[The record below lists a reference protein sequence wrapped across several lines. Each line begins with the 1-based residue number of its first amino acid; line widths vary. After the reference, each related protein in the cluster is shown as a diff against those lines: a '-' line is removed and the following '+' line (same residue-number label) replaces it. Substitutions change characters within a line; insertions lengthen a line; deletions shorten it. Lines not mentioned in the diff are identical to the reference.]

1 MNPRMSTVV
10 EQRGSID
17 GIETRWLEAT
27 AADGHAP
34 AVYVHGVPNG
44 GWMWRDFLER
54 TGGYAPDLP
63 GYGGSD
69 KLASF
74 DYSIAGY
81 ARWLRAFVD
90 QRGLDRFS
98 LVVHD
103 WGVVGLALAQ
113 AAPERVERLAIVAGV
128 PLLPGYRWHFLA
140 RQWRRPLLGELAM
153 GFTFKAVMRDV
164 TNRGNRKPVPASFVD
179 STWEHFDHGTQRAIL
194 KLYRSSPPEALAA
207 AGASLGAIR
216 CPALV
221 AYGGGDPFIP
231 AEFAQRYADALGGP
245 ATAKTIDGAGH
256 WPWLD
261 DPALID
267 VVAGFVTGQA
277 VTDDSR

>member
-1 MNPRMSTVV
+1 MKHAMATVG
-10 EQRGSID
+10 EQRGSVD
-17 GIETRWLEAT
+17 GIETRWLEASV
-27 AADGHAP
+27 DGQRAP
-34 AVYVHGVPNG
+34 ILYVHGVPNA

-63 GYGGSD
+63 GYGDSD

-81 ARWLRAFVD
+81 ARWLRAFAD

-98 LVVHD
+98 LVMHD

-113 AAPERVERLAIVAGV
+113 AVPDRVERLAIVSGV

-153 GFTFKAVMRDV
+153 GFTFKALARKLTD
-164 TNRGNRKPVPASFVD
+164 RGNRRPVPAEFVD

-194 KLYRSSPPEALAA
+194 KLYRSAPSDVLAA
-207 AGASLGAIR
+207 AGAGLGAIR

-221 AYGGGDPFIP
+221 VHGAADPFI
-231 AEFAQRYADALGGP
+231 ATEFAQRYADALGGP
-245 ATAKTIDGAGH
+245 ATAKALDDAGH

-261 DPALID
+261 QPSLIGEIAD
-267 VVAGFVTGQA
+267 FVTTQRAGEGL
-277 VTDDSR
+277 